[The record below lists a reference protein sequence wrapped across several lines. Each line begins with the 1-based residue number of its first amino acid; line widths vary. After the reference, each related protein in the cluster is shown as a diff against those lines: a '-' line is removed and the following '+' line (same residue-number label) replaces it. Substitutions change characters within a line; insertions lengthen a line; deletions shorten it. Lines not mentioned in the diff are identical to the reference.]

1 MNLSKL
7 ASIIDHTNLRS
18 SATEREIDILC
29 NEATEFGF
37 ASVCVYG
44 YWVDHIKE
52 NYPAVKVAQVL
63 NFPSGLSLSHVETL
77 SQINSSA
84 DEYDIVMNLSKL
96 REKKYAEVRD
106 ELKQVRSYIGRKVFK
121 IIVESGVLN
130 SDELLMATALVAEVG
145 ADFIKTSTGFVQQ
158 LDTQLFDQ
166 VATIKSYINLHRLPL
181 EIKASGG
188 IKTLEQIRMLVGL
201 GVSRIGTSSSL
212 SILKELE
219 GRGR

>member
-18 SATEREIDILC
+18 STTEREIDILC
-29 NEATEFGF
+29 SEAIDFGF

-52 NYPAVKVAQVL
+52 RYPDIKVVQVL

-77 SQINSSA
+77 SQVNSSA
-84 DEYDIVMNLSKL
+84 DEYDIVMNLAKL
-96 REKKYAEVRD
+96 REKKYPEVKE
-106 ELKQVRSYIGRKVFK
+106 ELKQVRTFVGRKVLK
-121 IIVESGVLN
+121 VIVESGVLS
-130 SDELLMATALVAEVG
+130 SDELLAATSIVADVG
-145 ADFIKTSTGFVQQ
+145 ADFIKTSTGFISQQ
-158 LDTQLFDQ
+158 DTQLFDQ
-166 VATIKSYINLHRLPL
+166 VATIKSYLNLHRLPL

-188 IKTLEQIRMLVGL
+188 IRTLEQVRMLIGL
-201 GVSRIGTSSSL
+201 GVSRIGTSSSI

-219 GRGR
+219 ERGR